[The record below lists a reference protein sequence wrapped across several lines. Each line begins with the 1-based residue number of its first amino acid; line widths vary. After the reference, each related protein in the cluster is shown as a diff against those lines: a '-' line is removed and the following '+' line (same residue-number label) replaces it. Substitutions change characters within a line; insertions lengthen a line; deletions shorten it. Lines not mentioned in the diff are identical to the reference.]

1 MIQLFP
7 SRGFELSMFMFKLHT
22 GGIAIYV
29 GPSEFISISLTDC
42 EQDIRIS
49 L

>member
-1 MIQLFP
+1 MIQLFQ
-7 SRGFELSMFMFKLHT
+7 SRGFELSMFMFKLHAN
-22 GGIAIYV
+22 GIVIYV
-29 GPSEFISISLTDC
+29 DPSEFISISLTDC